1 MRCVLDK
8 EQIAVVIQKLLC
20 YRRMENMN
28 FESINTIL
36 ANSGNYYKTNNSSKI
51 DNIKRQFDNNFKRMN
66 EYNDTSILVYDKNLE
81 KYIMTAKGVV
91 ESFEDII

>member
-28 FESINTIL
+28 FESINTVL
-36 ANSGNYYKTNNSSKI
+36 ANSRNFYKTNNSNKI
-51 DNIKRQFDNNFKRMN
+51 DNIRRQFDNNFKRIN

-81 KYIMTAKGVV
+81 KYIVTAKGVV